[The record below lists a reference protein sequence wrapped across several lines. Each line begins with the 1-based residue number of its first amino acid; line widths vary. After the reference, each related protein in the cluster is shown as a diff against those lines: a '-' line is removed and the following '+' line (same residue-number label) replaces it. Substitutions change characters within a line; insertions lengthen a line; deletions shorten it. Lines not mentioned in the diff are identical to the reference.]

1 LPYTKRALGLGD
13 LSRPLELHPLVWA
26 INQTGDDLAIALSS
40 LFDTSYASKTLP
52 VEYLPIVSMDSYF
65 TTPRKAS
72 TEYISKILLQVH
84 AASDEEVK
92 SSESERIE
100 NLTD

>member
-1 LPYTKRALGLGD
+1 M
-13 LSRPLELHPLVWA
+13 E
-26 INQTGDDLAIALSS
+26 
-40 LFDTSYASKTLP
+40 
-52 VEYLPIVSMDSYF
+52 SYF

-92 SSESERIE
+92 EAESEMIQ
-100 NLTD
+100 NLTE